1 MKDSA
6 RKKKRRRS
14 SDTPFKDRDEEI
26 NSIMSSV
33 SDAPLL
39 DIYGVA
45 GIGKSRL
52 IEEAGLQLRDREPQA
67 VLIQVDLMDLPPDP
81 PGRPEAFLRS
91 LIAQEPTRLQGA
103 WQNTEQV
110 AAEVVVQLND
120 IASRLTPAAPVY
132 LFVDTTEVVQEDMG
146 FWSWMENN
154 LVSPLVVTGQVR
166 QVFAGRI
173 PVPWRRFEVRRA
185 VKLLSLGPL
194 PQEEAARELIIE
206 ILQKD
211 PNLSPKDIQKAAYL
225 LTELSFGHPRLSEE
239 LATYGTSHLPQ
250 ALQQPEAF
258 QRELSEQVVVPFV
271 DSYLFEDIPAPWPE
285 ILKWASVLHQFDPL
299 LLRRYLIKVD
309 ESLVAD
315 KQDYFF
321 VQGLAMLR
329 IRYATIWH
337 AGEGTVVHGILRD
350 ILRRNLQILRPDD
363 FRRACQA
370 AADVYDELADEF
382 PSDSEE
388 ASRYRDEAEQYRSE
402 SQNRGSREENNR

>member
-1 MKDSA
+1 MNESA
-6 RKKKRRRS
+6 RKKRRRRS

-26 NSIMSSV
+26 RLITSAMAE
-33 SDAPLL
+33 APLL
-39 DIYGVA
+39 NIYGVA

-52 IEEAGLQLRDREPQA
+52 IEEAGLRLRDREPQA
-67 VLIQVDLMDLPPDP
+67 VLIQVDLMDLPPDLP
-81 PGRPEAFLRS
+81 RRPEAFLRS

-110 AAEVVVQLND
+110 VAEVVVQLNN
-120 IASRLTPAAPVY
+120 IASKLTPAAPIY
-132 LFVDTTEVVQEDMG
+132 LFVDTTEVMQEDMD
-146 FWSWMENN
+146 FWNWMENN
-154 LVSPLVVTGQVR
+154 LVGPLVVAGRVR

-194 PQEEAARELIIE
+194 PPEEAAKELIVE
-206 ILQKD
+206 ILKLKN
-211 PNLSPKDIQKAAYL
+211 PSLLPEVIQQAAPL
-225 LTELSFGHPRLSEE
+225 LTDLSFGHPLLSEE
-239 LATYGTSHLPQ
+239 LAAHAVSLLPQ
-250 ALQQPEAF
+250 ALQKPEAF
-258 QRELSEQVVVPFV
+258 QRELSEEVVVPFA

-285 ILKWASVLHQFDPL
+285 ILKWASVLRQFDPL
-299 LLRRYLIKVD
+299 LLRRYLTKVD

-337 AGEGTVVHGILRD
+337 AGEGTVIHGILRD
-350 ILRRNLQILRPDD
+350 ILRRNLQILRPHD

-370 AADVYDELADEF
+370 AAAVYDELADEF

-388 ASRYRDEAEQYRSE
+388 ANRYRDEAEQYRSE
-402 SQNRGSREENNR
+402 SQNCGSRKESD

>member
-1 MKDSA
+1 MKESA
-6 RKKKRRRS
+6 RKKRRRRN
-14 SDTPFKDRDEEI
+14 SDTPFKDREEEI
-26 NSIMSSV
+26 GLIISAV
-33 SDAPLL
+33 AEAPLL

-52 IEEAGLQLRDREPQA
+52 IEEAGLRLRDREPQA
-67 VLIQVDLMDLPPDP
+67 VLIQVDLVDLPPDP

-120 IASRLTPAAPVY
+120 IASKLTPATPIY
-132 LFVDTTEVVQEDMG
+132 LFVDTTEVVQEDMD
-146 FWSWMENN
+146 FWTWMENN
-154 LVSPLVVTGQVR
+154 LVGPLVVTGQVQ
-166 QVFAGRI
+166 QVFAGRT

-194 PQEEAARELIIE
+194 PPEEAARELIVE
-206 ILQKD
+206 ILKLRN
-211 PNLSPKDIQKAAYL
+211 PNLLPEVIQQAVPL
-225 LTELSFGHPRLSEE
+225 LTDLSFGHPRLSEDLIE
-239 LATYGTSHLPQ
+239 YAASRLPQ

-258 QRELSEQVVVPFV
+258 QRELSQEIVVPFA

-285 ILKWASVLHQFDPL
+285 ILRWASVLRQFDPL
-299 LLRRYLIKVD
+299 LLRRYLTKVD
-309 ESLVAD
+309 KSLVAD

-363 FRRACQA
+363 FRQACQA
-370 AADVYDELADEF
+370 AAAVYDELADEF
-382 PSDSEE
+382 PSESEE
-388 ASRYRDEAEQYRSE
+388 ANRYRNEAEQYRNEIQNYGFRKE
-402 SQNRGSREENNR
+402 SN

>member
-1 MKDSA
+1 MKESA
-6 RKKKRRRS
+6 RKGRRS
-14 SDTPFKDRDEEI
+14 PDTPFKDRDEEL
-26 NSIMSSV
+26 NSIVSSMTDV
-33 SDAPLL
+33 PLL

-52 IEEAGLQLRDREPQA
+52 IEEAGLRLRDREPQA

-91 LIAQEPTRLQGA
+91 LIAQEPARLQGA
-103 WQNTEQV
+103 WQNAEQV
-110 AAEVVVQLND
+110 AAEVVVQLNA
-120 IASRLTPAAPVY
+120 IVSKLTPDTPVY
-132 LFVDTTEVVQEDMG
+132 LFVDTTEVVQEDMD

-154 LVSPLVVTGQVR
+154 LVGPLIVAGQVR

-194 PQEEAARELIIE
+194 PPEEAARELIVE
-206 ILQKD
+206 ILKLRN
-211 PNLSPKDIQKAAYL
+211 PNLSPEVIQQAATL
-225 LTELSFGHPRLSEE
+225 LTDLSFGHPLLSED
-239 LATYGTSHLPQ
+239 LAAYAVSHLPQ
-250 ALQQPEAF
+250 MLQQPEAF
-258 QRELSEQVVVPFV
+258 QRELSEKVVAPFA

-285 ILKWASVLHQFDPL
+285 VLKWASVLHQFDPL
-299 LLRRYLIKVD
+299 LLRRYLTKLD
-309 ESLVAD
+309 DSLVAD

-363 FRRACQA
+363 FQQACQA
-370 AADVYDELADEF
+370 AAAVYDELADEF
-382 PSDSEE
+382 PSESEE
-388 ASRYRDEAEQYRSE
+388 ASRYRNEAEQYRSE
-402 SQNRGSREENNR
+402 SQNRGFRKESN